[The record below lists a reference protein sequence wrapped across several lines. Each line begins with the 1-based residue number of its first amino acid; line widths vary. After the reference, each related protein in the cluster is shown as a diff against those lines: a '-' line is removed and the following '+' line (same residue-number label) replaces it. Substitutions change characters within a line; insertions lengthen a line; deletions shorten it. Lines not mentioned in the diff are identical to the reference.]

1 MPVELAAVPEEKA
14 SFVLWGFATWFVTI
28 ATAVAVVAQRWNE
41 PRLGRTIALVLL
53 AMVPISLD
61 DLLLVRVARAAR
73 IPQMVWCLP
82 VVAAT
87 FGLVWYPVATDFA
100 PFLLVIVTARAVVL
114 GRKVD
119 GIVVLLASAGVMI
132 AVEAAGHFSG
142 SLVWVLGICFGFI
155 GGYAIRSMLQ
165 LLADL
170 KNAQADLAVRAAADE
185 RQRIALELHDVI
197 AHSLAVTALHIT
209 GARMAVRR
217 DPEEAVAALEQ
228 AEQLAR
234 DSLGQVRSV
243 IGMLGSTADGTAPA
257 LPTLLDIPRLV
268 ADFRGAGVDVDLDVD
283 GDIGPFSPAIELVL
297 YRVVQESLSNVVRHA
312 PGASARVSAWA
323 SGDVVMLTVSN
334 PMPNGTPK
342 LGEGRGIQGMQERA
356 RAHGGS
362 LVAAVEDDEWRVRI
376 RIPITVVES

>member
-1 MPVELAAVPEEKA
+1 MPVELAAVPEERA
-14 SFVLWGFATWFVTI
+14 SLVLSGLATWLITI
-28 ATAVAVVAQRWNE
+28 ATALAVVVQRWSE
-41 PRLGRTIALVLL
+41 PHLGRTIALVLL
-53 AMVPISLD
+53 AMLPITLADLIQDRVSWLARVPQL
-61 DLLLVRVARAAR
+61 
-73 IPQMVWCLP
+73 VWCLP
-82 VVAAT
+82 TVVAA
-87 FGLVWYPVATDFA
+87 FGLVWNPVASDFA

-114 GRKVD
+114 GRTVD

-132 AVEAAGHFSG
+132 AVEAADRFEG
-142 SLVWVLGICFGFI
+142 SLIWVLGIFFGFI
-155 GGYAIRSMLQ
+155 GGFAFRSMLQ

-185 RQRIALELHDVI
+185 RRRIALELHDVI

-217 DPEEAVAALEQ
+217 NPEEAVAALEQ

-268 ADFRGAGVDVDLDVD
+268 GEFRQAGVDVDLDVD

-312 PGASARVSAWA
+312 PGASARVSAWT

-342 LGEGRGIQGMQERA
+342 FGEGRGIQGMQERA

-362 LVAAVEDDEWRVRI
+362 LVAAVEDEEWRVRM
-376 RIPITVVES
+376 RIPITAAES

>member
-1 MPVELAAVPEEKA
+1 MPVDLAAVPEERNA
-14 SFVLWGFATWFVTI
+14 FVLSGLATWLITI
-28 ATAVAVVAQRWNE
+28 ATALAVVVQRWTE
-41 PRLGRTIALVLL
+41 PNLGRTIALVLL
-53 AMVPISLD
+53 AMLPITLA
-61 DLLLVRVARAAR
+61 DLLQGRVSWVARV
-73 IPQMVWCLP
+73 PQLVWCLP
-82 VVAAT
+82 TVVAA
-87 FGLVWYPVATDFA
+87 FGLVWNPVASDFA

-114 GRKVD
+114 GRTVD

-132 AVEAAGHFSG
+132 AVEAADRFEG
-142 SLVWVLGICFGFI
+142 SLIWVLGIVFGFI
-155 GGYAIRSMLQ
+155 GGFAFRSMLQ

-170 KNAQADLAVRAAADE
+170 KNAQADLAQRAAADE

-228 AEQLAR
+228 AERLAR

-257 LPTLLDIPRLV
+257 LPTLLDIPQLV
-268 ADFRGAGVDVDLDVD
+268 GEFRRAGVDVELDVA

-312 PGASARVSAWA
+312 PGASARVSART
-323 SGDVVMLTVSN
+323 SGDVVMLTVTN

-362 LVAAVEDDEWRVRI
+362 LVAAVEDEEWRVRI
-376 RIPITVVES
+376 RIPITVTES